1 MSLREDEMGNC
12 RGTSAVS
19 KRCCIRRPDGPH
31 AVDFGKDLSTI
42 AILKSLLRIG
52 IGGVLGAGGMGGGPF
67 IIIYFYLFFGT
78 VFFFNM
84 NGGS

>member
-19 KRCCIRRPDGPH
+19 KRCCIQRPDGPH

-52 IGGVLGAGGMGGGPF
+52 IGGLLGAGGMGGRSF
-67 IIIYFYLFFGT
+67 WVFGL
-78 VFFFNM
+78 N
-84 NGGS
+84 

>member
-12 RGTSAVS
+12 RGTSAVY

-52 IGGVLGAGGMGGGPF
+52 IGGLLGAGGMEGGPF
-67 IIIYFYLFFGT
+67 GCLD
-78 VFFFNM
+78 
-84 NGGS
+84 